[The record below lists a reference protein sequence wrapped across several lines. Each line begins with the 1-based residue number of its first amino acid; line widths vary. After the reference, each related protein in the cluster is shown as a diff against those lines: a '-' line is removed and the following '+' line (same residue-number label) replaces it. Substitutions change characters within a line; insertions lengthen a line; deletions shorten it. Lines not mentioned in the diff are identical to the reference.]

1 MIAVALIRHDSQP
14 HNSDKITWL
23 SCGPRRIACASACT
37 QFSRWASR
45 IVLITLSSSFTSW
58 HRRVCIRLHY
68 FAPARWRHASPL
80 RTGVLCVA
88 GPAEQLGWRFGLWIL
103 LNSIWCWVQKMLQH
117 RWTQCAAILKK
128 VKKSRNGLPCAC
140 YSCVVGYTR
149 LYAVPGIG
157 KWAVLIDSDKTQ
169 RNCIKAITWW
179 SNWEDI

>member
-1 MIAVALIRHDSQP
+1 MWTTPYRLCQCVHTVLALSFP
-14 HNSDKITWL
+14 HRTNN
-23 SCGPRRIACASACT
+23 
-37 QFSRWASR
+37 
-45 IVLITLSSSFTSW
+45 TLVKLHFLG
-58 HRRVCIRLHY
+58 RVCIRLHY